1 MILGTKFQRRILGTK
16 FSPPKFG
23 TFAHFG
29 QKNIEIQDART
40 WENFFLT
47 FFHHDKHFLICQ

>member
-23 TFAHFG
+23 TFAQFG
-29 QKNIEIQDART
+29 QENIEIQDVGDSTKMGIAF
-40 WENFFLT
+40 WGYL
-47 FFHHDKHFLICQ
+47 